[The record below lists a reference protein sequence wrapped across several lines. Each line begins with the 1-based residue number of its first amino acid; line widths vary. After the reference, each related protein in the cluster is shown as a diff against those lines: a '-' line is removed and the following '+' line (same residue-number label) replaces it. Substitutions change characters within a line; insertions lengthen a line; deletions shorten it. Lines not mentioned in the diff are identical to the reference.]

1 MMGLTPRQA
10 EVLATVKKLSRD
22 GVSPTIRDIAA
33 AMGTRSVS
41 SIHHAMVKL
50 AERGHLKHLP
60 RRSRSFA
67 VVEMGAAG
75 DAEGLLMQLARR
87 RRMTR
92 DQLVEQAI
100 TEFLD
105 RELRA

>member
-10 EVLATVKKLSRD
+10 EVLAAVKMLSHD
-22 GVSPTIRDIAA
+22 GVAPTVRDIAA
-33 AMGTRSVS
+33 ALGTRSIS
-41 SIHHAMVKL
+41 SVHHAMVKL

-67 VVEMGAAG
+67 VVAMGAAG
-75 DAEGLLMQLARR
+75 DTEGLLRQLARR
-87 RRMTR
+87 RHTTR
-92 DQLVEQAI
+92 DKLVEQAVS
-100 TEFLD
+100 EFLD